1 MSSWKFKIWA
11 NTRITI
17 ARELCCLKARG
28 ILIESKVPKM
38 RLGFYVS
45 CNRHRVYCI
54 NVYIYIIII
63 IDLKL
68 QFYFIIRSLVTIHFF
83 QRDVC
88 VLVHCT
94 HQHYYCMNPRL
105 WITCY
110 AVDKTKN
117 SDVPYICYY
126 TYKTKLLWNCSILT
140 LFKVIFRQWIY
151 NKMPCKISY
160 TKSRMILLHWLCVQ
174 LGVGGVS
181 TGVDQASSI
190 KYGSSYGSQF
200 IVASRKC

>member
-1 MSSWKFKIWA
+1 MSSWKFKKWA

-28 ILIESKVPKM
+28 ILIDFKVPKT

-45 CNRHRVYCI
+45 CNRHRVYFI
-54 NVYIYIIII
+54 NVYIYIYYYYNR
-63 IDLKL
+63 LKITIL
-68 QFYFIIRSLVTIHFF
+68 FYYQVLGDNPFLSKRCLCISSLHTS
-83 QRDVC
+83 
-88 VLVHCT
+88 T
-94 HQHYYCMNPRL
+94 RL

-160 TKSRMILLHWLCVQ
+160 TESRMILLHWHCVQ
-174 LGVGGVS
+174 WGVVGVS
-181 TGVDQASSI
+181 TGQASSI
-190 KYGSSYGSQF
+190 K
-200 IVASRKC
+200 